1 MSSRYPSREEAVR
14 ERFERISPTLDER
27 GRRLFAGN
35 EAAQFGYG
43 GAEAVQRATGV
54 AKATI
59 RRGMA
64 ELADLERLAPPPGR
78 QRQPGAGPKRLT
90 EKDPEL
96 LPALRRLVEPATR
109 GDPES
114 PLLWTSKS
122 SSQLAAA
129 LTKAGHPISP
139 DTTLLLLKGLGFTL
153 QRTRKVL
160 EGVDHPDRDGQ
171 FNWVNDEVQA
181 FMGDGLPVISVDTKK
196 KELVGEY
203 ANAGRDWH
211 PKGDGPDVLTYDFPN
226 GKPKAVPYGVYD
238 IARNTGWVSVGVSG
252 DTAEFATATIGRW
265 WTQMGKAAYP
275 DAKSLL
281 ITADCGGSNGYRVRL
296 WRLMLQRLADETGLA
311 ITVAHFP
318 PGTSKWNKIEHR
330 MFSMITMNWRGRPL
344 TSYETV
350 VQLIGSTRTTTGL
363 TVRCELDE
371 GEYEVGRRVL
381 DRELDDVQIERWEFH
396 GEWNYTIYPRRP

>member
-1 MSSRYPSREEAVR
+1 
-14 ERFERISPTLDER
+14 
-27 GRRLFAGN
+27 
-35 EAAQFGYG
+35 
-43 GAEAVQRATGV
+43 
-54 AKATI
+54 
-59 RRGMA
+59 
-64 ELADLERLAPPPGR
+64 
-78 QRQPGAGPKRLT
+78 
-90 EKDPEL
+90 
-96 LPALRRLVEPATR
+96 
-109 GDPES
+109 
-114 PLLWTSKS
+114 
-122 SSQLAAA
+122 
-129 LTKAGHPISP
+129 
-139 DTTLLLLKGLGFTL
+139 
-153 QRTRKVL
+153 
-160 EGVDHPDRDGQ
+160 
-171 FNWVNDEVQA
+171 VNDEVQA
-181 FMGDGLPVISVDTKK
+181 FMEDGLPVISVDTKK

-211 PKGDGPDVLTYDFPN
+211 PKGEGPDVLTYDFPN

-238 IARNTGWVSVGVSG
+238 IARNTGWVSVGISG

-296 WRLMLQRLADETGLA
+296 WRLMLQRLANETGLA

-344 TSYETV
+344 ASYETV
-350 VQLIGSTRTTTGL
+350 VQLIGGTKTTTGL
-363 TVRCELDE
+363 TIRCELDE

-396 GEWNYTIYPRRP
+396 GEWNYTIFPRRP